1 MKKLFLLLAV
11 IVSVVLGAQAQTQTI
26 HGTVL
31 SADDNEPLMGAAVLP
46 LGGGTGVS
54 TDVDGNFTLRV
65 PSSVREVRVSYV
77 GMQTVTVPVSTKMK
91 IVLKSAFNALDEVV
105 VTGYGTGKKL
115 GSVVGTVAV
124 VGESTFSDTPSA
136 NFVDALQGQVAG
148 LNIYSSTGEPM
159 STPSSVMIRG
169 VNSLNASNAPLY
181 ILDGAPVTSSVFNT
195 LSPNDIESVAVLKD
209 ASAVAIY
216 GSRAANG
223 VIVIT
228 SKKGKFGQDAKVTL
242 RANVGWSSMVQDKT
256 QLMNSREY
264 IQFRDMIYNPV
275 SQEIRDMVE
284 IYGIDTD
291 WKDEMFGNN
300 ALTYSLEAAVQ
311 GGSERLSYYL
321 SLSHYDQDG
330 IIEQSGMRREALRAS
345 IDAKVNNWLRV
356 GFQGNLGYAK
366 YQTNWVSDA
375 ARSNGAV
382 YGNSPIT
389 FARKALPYES
399 PYYYSFDENGNIVFG
414 DRAYMLHFT
423 NAMTPN
429 YYFKYSGGNDDRATI
444 NLNIYEQINP
454 IKGLTIRA
462 QQALDAYDNTGYS
475 YNLPR
480 PLETTPMGDVINP
493 GLTSSQIQNGKK
505 QTDGSAGRSFS
516 RYYQFTYTN
525 TAEYKFSIAEKNNI
539 SALIGQEAIIT
550 RSRGFLVNTEG
561 QYNPSM
567 MMISNG
573 TSVDM
578 SGVSDSFSEF
588 VMNSYFAN
596 LTYDFDN
603 RYFIDASYRRDGSS
617 KFAPGHRWANFFAVG
632 GMWNAKN
639 ESFLENVN
647 WLSDLKLRINY
658 GTTGNSGISPWSYL
672 GAVGQTTSYGGSA
685 ATIVSGATNPDLS
698 WETVRQ
704 FNLGL
709 TMGFFDQRLTATV
722 DFYKKKTCDMLL
734 DIPYSYTTGMGGATG
749 NIGAMTNTGVDVE
762 VRGDIFRNKDWY
774 VGARVNFNYNKNE
787 LTELFDGRDEYALP
801 EYSLMYK
808 VGHSPF
814 EFYNTRFVGVDPRDG
829 KQVWLDANGNKTKVW
844 KDGDYNVL
852 TGKSYIAPWT
862 GGFGIDARYK
872 GIAVRADFTW
882 AAKKYMQNND
892 RFFTDNPTKF
902 GDQWNQSV
910 EMLTMW
916 QKPGDITNVPA
927 YGEEIRYDSR
937 FMEDASF
944 MRMKNITVAYTL
956 PKKWLNAIRMSDI
969 TFHFTGRN
977 LWTIT
982 DFSGFDPEPQTNNI
996 AFFYPNTRQY
1006 EFGVEVTF

>member
-11 IVSVVLGAQAQTQTI
+11 IVSMAVAAQAQTQTI

-31 SADDNEPLMGAAVLP
+31 SAVDDEPLIGASVQP
-46 LGGGTGVS
+46 IGGGNGVS
-54 TDVDGNFTLRV
+54 TDIDGNFTLRV
-65 PSSVREVRVSYV
+65 PASVKEVKVTYV
-77 GMQTVTVPVSTKMK
+77 GMKEAILPVSENMR
-91 IVLKSAFNALDEVV
+91 IVLETASNMLDNVV
-105 VTGYGTGKKL
+105 VTGYGSGKKL

-124 VGESTFSDTPSA
+124 VGENTFADTPSS

-159 STPSSVMIRG
+159 STPSSVQIRG

-228 SKKGKFGQDAKVTL
+228 SKKGKFGQDAKVTV
-242 RANVGWSSMVQDKT
+242 RANVGWSSMASDNI
-256 QLMNSREY
+256 QLMNSQQY
-264 IQFRDMIYNPV
+264 IQFRDMINSPV
-275 SQEIRDMVE
+275 SQEIRDLVNN
-284 IYGIDTD
+284 YGVDTD

-300 ALTYSLEAAVQ
+300 ALLYSLEAAVQ

-330 IIEQSGMRREALRAS
+330 IIEQSGMRRESLRAN
-345 IDAKVNNWLRV
+345 IDAKVNDWFRV
-356 GFQGNLGYAK
+356 GFQGNFGYAK
-366 YQTNWVSDA
+366 YQTNWISDA

-389 FARKALPYES
+389 FSRKAFPYES
-399 PYYYSFDENGNIVFG
+399 PYYYTIDDNGGIVYG
-414 DRAYMLHFT
+414 DRADKLHFSQS
-423 NAMTPN
+423 MVPN
-429 YYFKYSGGNDDRATI
+429 YYFKYSGGHDTRATV
-444 NLNIYEQINP
+444 NLNIYEQLNP
-454 IKGLTIRA
+454 VKGLTIRA
-462 QQALDAYDNTGYS
+462 QQAMDAYDNTGDS

-480 PLETTPMGDVINP
+480 PYEVTPMGDVINP
-493 GLTSSQIQNGKK
+493 GLTNAQIQAGKK
-505 QTDGSAGRSFS
+505 QIDGSAGKSFS

-525 TAEYKFSIAEKNNI
+525 TIEYKTTIAEKHSL
-539 SALIGQEAIIT
+539 SALLGQESIIT
-550 RSRGFLVNTEG
+550 RARGFVVSTEG
-561 QYNPSM
+561 QYNPDM
-567 MMISNG
+567 MTINNG
-573 TSVDM
+573 TNVNM
-578 SGVSDSFSEF
+578 SMVSDSFSEYI
-588 VMNSYFAN
+588 MNSYFAN
-596 LTYDFDN
+596 ISYDFDN
-603 RYFIDASYRRDGSS
+603 RYFFDASFRRDGSS
-617 KFAPGHRWANFFAVG
+617 KFAPGHRWSNFYAVG

-639 ESFLENVN
+639 EAFLSDVN
-647 WLSDLKLRINY
+647 WLSDLKVRVNY
-658 GTTGNSGISPWSYL
+658 GTTGNSGIDPWSYL
-672 GAVGQTTSYGGSA
+672 GAVGQTTSYGGNP
-685 ATIVSGATNPDLS
+685 ATVVSGASNPSLS
-698 WETVRQ
+698 WETVKQ
-704 FNLGL
+704 LNVGL
-709 TMGFFDQRLTATV
+709 SLGFFDNRLTASA

-734 DIPYSYTTGMGGATG
+734 AIPYSYTTGLSGALG

-762 VRGDIFRNKDWY
+762 VRGEIFRNKDWY

-787 LTELFDGRDEYALP
+787 LTELFDGRDEYAMP

-814 EFYNTRFVGVDPRDG
+814 EFYNTTYVGVDPRDG
-829 KQVWLDANGNKTKVW
+829 KQIWLDANGNRTKVW
-844 KDGDYNVL
+844 KEGEYDVL
-852 TGKSYIAPWT
+852 QGKSYIAPWT
-862 GGFGIDARYK
+862 GGFGIDARWK
-872 GIAVRADFTW
+872 GIRVSADFTW

-892 RFFTDNPTKF
+892 RFFTDNPTQF

-916 QKPGDITNVPA
+916 MKPGDVTNVPA
-927 YGEEIRYDSR
+927 YGEQIRYDSR

-944 MRMKNITVAYTL
+944 MRMKNITVSYTL
-956 PKKWLNAIRMSDI
+956 PKKWLSAVRMQDV

-977 LWTIT
+977 LWTVT
-982 DFSGFDPEPQTNNI
+982 KFSGFDPEPQTNNI